1 MKNYKADI
9 LFFLAE
15 LQHITSHDKY
25 DYEVKEK
32 ALNRWLTFVVSSPET
47 HNFSQQFHT
56 YHPLRMVYVIPI
68 RGWNGTRVQRYTY
81 EGIDLDTIIK
91 ANTTINFG
99 RAIFSALRNYYPKG
113 VSSKDT
119 GYLTFGKK
127 RKR

>member
-1 MKNYKADI
+1 MNWRKDVL
-9 LFFLAE
+9 LFIAE
-15 LQHITSHDKY
+15 LKHIESQDGL
-25 DYEVKEK
+25 DYEIRRK
-32 ALNRWLTFVVSSPET
+32 AMDKSINIVVRSPET

-56 YHPLRMVYVIPI
+56 YNPLRMTYVIPI
-68 RGWNGTRVQRYTY
+68 RGWNGTRVERYTY
-81 EGIDLDTIIK
+81 EGIDMDLIIR
-91 ANTTINFG
+91 AIHTMNYG